1 MKQLLKNVGNNSMDL
16 DSFWK
21 IAVGYTDR
29 RLRKTFKP
37 EHKINKKKKSCF
49 LNLASKCC
57 QMKNHEGECK
67 VFQQKKEEALRTKAM
82 LIDVWCDHSYPTDLY
97 PVN

>member
-1 MKQLLKNVGNNSMDL
+1 
-16 DSFWK
+16 
-21 IAVGYTDR
+21 
-29 RLRKTFKP
+29 
-37 EHKINKKKKSCF
+37 
-49 LNLASKCC
+49 
-57 QMKNHEGECK
+57 MKNHEGECK